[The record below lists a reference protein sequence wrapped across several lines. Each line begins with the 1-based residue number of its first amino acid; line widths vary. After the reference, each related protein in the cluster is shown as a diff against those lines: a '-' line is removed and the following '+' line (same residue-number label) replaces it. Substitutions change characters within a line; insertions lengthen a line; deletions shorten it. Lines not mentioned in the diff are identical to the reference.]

1 MPRTA
6 RASLGNWCYHILNR
20 GNARAEVFHKDEDY
34 AAFFGSLSRHA
45 SGCGCGFSAT
55 A

>member
-1 MPRTA
+1 M
-6 RASLGNWCYHILNR
+6 CYHVLNR

-34 AAFFGSLSRHA
+34 AAFLALSEAAA
-45 SGCGCGFSAT
+45 SGCRCACWPT